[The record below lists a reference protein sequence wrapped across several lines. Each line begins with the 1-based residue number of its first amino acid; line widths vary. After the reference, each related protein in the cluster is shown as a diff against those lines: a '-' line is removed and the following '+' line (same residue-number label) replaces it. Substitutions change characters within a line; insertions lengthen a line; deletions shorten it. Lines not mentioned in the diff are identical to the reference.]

1 MPADTPGRP
10 SQPAQGSNPAGELCK
25 SARRQHERIGDKPNL
40 VDEMKSLSIR
50 RDENPTH
57 KASPSSNRP
66 SKEHFSTNASPL
78 TTCSRVRDSSHHTAT
93 QNQSS
98 TGSERAKTGI
108 ATSSSTARTG
118 RPSNPRESLKKVSK
132 GRVVKRMNTIIDTG
146 VHPSM
151 EEAVVEAVAML
162 GKKSKAPSPP
172 ARGTFAI
179 RLIIYSYAQ
188 AWSWALV
195 YDERAAGPSWYDD
208 DNLVKNLFVALIPRE
223 RFEFCRGR
231 IAVTHIDRSAA
242 LGYTEQWCFDALE
255 LLSRYGS
262 ISMNLQ
268 HLHQRALSQ

>member
-1 MPADTPGRP
+1 
-10 SQPAQGSNPAGELCK
+10 
-25 SARRQHERIGDKPNL
+25 

-195 YDERAAGPSWYDD
+195 LDDGPHHTLKLSVTGGPGQWVYDERAAGPSWYDD